1 MEKRPIYGP
10 WRRKDSSE
18 KTCICAKRNLLTFER
33 PIYMPVYVLRKVT
46 NIWAVTRN
54 EWETHTCAKKNKIWE
69 DLHVCLYIYWEIAW
83 VNHVENSAMN
93 WVITIILFQW
103 SSRVFATQERK
114 RERKKLPRTRRTHSP
129 ASFWDAHCQFSKL
142 HSRERFYIWTVTQ
155 KGLGDS
161 YLRHKHASGGVVKRP
176 HMCKRNLHIR
186 RKTLKDWHICTQKK
200 KSRAAS
206 VSGYYPGGS
215 WKTSCCGWFVFWYM
229 NAINHS
235 KVCQS
240 KGSQW

>member
-1 MEKRPIYGP
+1 
-10 WRRKDSSE
+10 
-18 KTCICAKRNLLTFER
+18 
-33 PIYMPVYVLRKVT
+33 MPVYVLKKVT
-46 NIWAVTRN
+46 NMWAVTRKK
-54 EWETHTCAKKNKIWE
+54 WETHTCAKKKKSRE